1 MSKSQK
7 YKESQQA
14 LIQSKNKTIVIL
26 QTTKNVK
33 ISFYKKLIQNMINV

>member
-26 QTTKNVK
+26 QTTKNEK
-33 ISFYKKLIQNMINV
+33 IFLEKTHTKS